1 MFFEEMHVILLIKS
15 WLLLRK
21 LSRKVGVVHIV
32 EISFFCILAHMY
44 DILHH
49 EKLLLSVIESLLIT
63 LFVVFSSVHNHIP
76 VGLKKVMN
84 IKVVICM
91 ENV

>member
-1 MFFEEMHVILLIKS
+1 
-15 WLLLRK
+15 
-21 LSRKVGVVHIV
+21 
-32 EISFFCILAHMY
+32 MY